1 MSTFPIR
8 WHEDLTDEADV
19 REHVRFIRSD
29 ASGYRGTDGSLHA
42 AGVPKSL
49 LRATLAVLGG
59 QHSYTAADQQIYD
72 LKQQGEVAV
81 YPDQH
86 PNADVQLRE

>member
-1 MSTFPIR
+1 MRPATAAPTEVSTQR
-8 WHEDLTDEADV
+8 
-19 REHVRFIRSD
+19 
-29 ASGYRGTDGSLHA
+29 
-42 AGVPKSL
+42 VPKSL

-59 QHSYTAADQQIYD
+59 QHSYTAVDQQIYD

>member
-19 REHVRFIRSD
+19 REHIRFIRSD

-42 AGVPKSL
+42 AGAPNYFCVL
-49 LRATLAVLGG
+49 L
-59 QHSYTAADQQIYD
+59 SPY
-72 LKQQGEVAV
+72 
-81 YPDQH
+81 
-86 PNADVQLRE
+86 